1 MSSFHYDFI
10 LSKRS
15 SLAKV
20 WLAAHWEKKLSKVQV
35 FETNLQSSVHDILN
49 PRTPIALRTSSHLL
63 VGLVRIY
70 SRKAKYLLTDCSE
83 ALVNIKVAFR
93 PGVPAVNKSKGK
105 KNAREALDCPFLITE
120 KVDLLD
126 QWIPELR

>member
-1 MSSFHYDFI
+1 MSSFHYELI
-10 LSKRS
+10 LSKRC

-20 WLAAHWEKKLSKVQV
+20 WLAAHWEKKLSKVHV
-35 FETNLQSSVHDILN
+35 YETNLQSSAQDILN

-70 SRKAKYLLTDCSE
+70 SRKAKYLLSDCSE
-83 ALVNIKVAFR
+83 TLVNIRVSFR
-93 PGVPAVNKSKGK
+93 PGVISLDKPK
-105 KNAREALDCPFLITE
+105 KKKTAQDMLDCPLFITE

-126 QWIPELR
+126 QWVPDVR